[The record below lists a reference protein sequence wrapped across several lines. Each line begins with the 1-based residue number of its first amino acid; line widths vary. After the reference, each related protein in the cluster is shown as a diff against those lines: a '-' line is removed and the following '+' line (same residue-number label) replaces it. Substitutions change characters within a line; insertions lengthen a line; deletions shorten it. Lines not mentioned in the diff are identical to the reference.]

1 MPAREGRLPAMGKEP
16 LMLRAAIVS
25 VVLWA
30 GCLPAAAFAQK
41 VAEEYV
47 TTGAVAVRSDDGTM
61 RAVPKG
67 ELVFASGSVK
77 GDRFWMIHFG
87 RHGTFQGSINRSDVI
102 PLSQALDFFN
112 KELTRN
118 TTALAYIHRGSVWRA
133 IGQSD
138 KAIADWSEAIRLD
151 PKNAYAYSAR
161 GGAWG
166 AKNENDK
173 AIADCNEAIRLDPM
187 DVTAYNSRA
196 SARLRKGQYDKALA
210 DYDEVLRL
218 DPKSSVAGDNR
229 RNLRE
234 MKLKF
239 DDCNRAIGLDSN
251 DAGAYDRR
259 GSAWMTIRQSD
270 KAIADWSEAI
280 RLDRNDVSAYK
291 TRGSAR
297 MANRQY
303 DLAIA
308 DWGEVIRLN
317 PELPLAYHNRAYAWM
332 KKGESDKAIADWTAA
347 IRVDP
352 QDASAY
358 SNRGSAWLGKRQYDK
373 ALADYH
379 AAIRLDPKFGE
390 AYWGLAALFATCP
403 DAKYRDGKQAV
414 ENAEKAGELLGLSD
428 SGFVAVLAAA
438 HAAAGDF
445 DFAVTWQEQAIELAP
460 EKSKAELRSR
470 LDLYKVR
477 KPYHADVK

>member
-1 MPAREGRLPAMGKEP
+1 MGKEP

-30 GCLPAAAFAQK
+30 GCLPAAAFAQELSEGF
-41 VAEEYV
+41 VAI
-47 TTGAVAVRSDDGTM
+47 TDATLRTGDNKTGI
-61 RAVPKG
+61 VPKG
-67 ELVFASGSVK
+67 EVVFTIESDTDGSLCV
-77 GDRFWMIHFG
+77 IHFG
-87 RHGTFQGSINRSDVI
+87 RHGTLQGWINRSDVI
-102 PLSQALDFFN
+102 PLSQSLDFFN
-112 KELTRN
+112 EELRRN
-118 TTALAYIHRGSVWRA
+118 PTALAYIHRSSAWLK
-133 IGQSD
+133 IKKFD
-138 KAIADWSEAIRLD
+138 KAIADCNEALRLN
-151 PKNAYAYSAR
+151 PKNAYAYGAR

-173 AIADCNEAIRLDPM
+173 AIADCNEAIRLDPK
-187 DVTAYNSRA
+187 DVTAHNSRA
-196 SARLRKGQYDKALA
+196 SAWLGKRQYDKALA
-210 DYDEVLRL
+210 DYDELLRL
-218 DPKSSVAGDNR
+218 DPKNPVAGNDR
-229 RNLRE
+229 RNLWE
-234 MKLKF
+234 MKLKL
-239 DDCNRAIGLDSN
+239 DDCNRAMGPASN
-251 DAGAYDRR
+251 DADAYDRR
-259 GSAWMTIRQSD
+259 GSAWMAIGQSD

-297 MANRQY
+297 LRSGQY
-303 DLAIA
+303 DQAIA
-308 DWGEVIRLN
+308 DWGEVIRLK

-347 IRVDP
+347 IGVDP
-352 QDASAY
+352 KNASAY
-358 SNRGSAWLGKRQYDK
+358 SNRGSAWLGKREYDK

-390 AYWGLAALFATCP
+390 AYWGLASLLATCP
-403 DAKYRDGKQAV
+403 VAKYRDGKQAV

-445 DFAVTWQEQAIELAP
+445 DFAVSWQEQAIELAP

-470 LDLYKVR
+470 LDLYKAR
-477 KPYHADVK
+477 KPYHEHVKQ